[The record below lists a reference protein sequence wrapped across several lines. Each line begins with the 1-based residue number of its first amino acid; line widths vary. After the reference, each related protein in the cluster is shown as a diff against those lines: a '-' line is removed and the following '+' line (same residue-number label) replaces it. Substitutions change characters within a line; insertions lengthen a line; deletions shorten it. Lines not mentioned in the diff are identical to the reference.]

1 MKFRY
6 YITDTFNGAIKGTN
20 NSSTANELAVCED
33 YFVVDTETGEWLSAE
48 GNLVPI
54 IEFT

>member
-20 NSSTANELAVCED
+20 DEKKASEFAACQEF
-33 YFVVDTETGEWLSAE
+33 FVLDTLTGIWITDE
-48 GNLVPI
+48 GPQE
-54 IEFT
+54 IEEVK